1 MGMARLPKD
10 EAAGADLRARR
21 LETYRRAAEKK
32 RKKIDRMHFEI
43 SKDFGLPG
51 RLEEFL
57 KSDKNQNANAANH
70 YETKAAVAAAA
81 LDQFL
86 KKRGF

>member
-1 MGMARLPKD
+1 MDMARLSKE

-70 YETKAAVAAAA
+70 FFARAKVSA
-81 LDQFL
+81 L
-86 KKRGF
+86 G